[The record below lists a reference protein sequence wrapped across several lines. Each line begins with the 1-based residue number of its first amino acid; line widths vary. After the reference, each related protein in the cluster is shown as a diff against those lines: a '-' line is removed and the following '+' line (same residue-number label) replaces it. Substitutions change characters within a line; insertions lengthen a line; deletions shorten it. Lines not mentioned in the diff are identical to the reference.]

1 VVALVITRRLP
12 PGTTASPP
20 PAAQPVPERV
30 PDHEG
35 QR

>member
-1 VVALVITRRLP
+1 VVALMITRRLP

-20 PAAQPVPERV
+20 PAAQPVPV
-30 PDHEG
+30 PDQEG